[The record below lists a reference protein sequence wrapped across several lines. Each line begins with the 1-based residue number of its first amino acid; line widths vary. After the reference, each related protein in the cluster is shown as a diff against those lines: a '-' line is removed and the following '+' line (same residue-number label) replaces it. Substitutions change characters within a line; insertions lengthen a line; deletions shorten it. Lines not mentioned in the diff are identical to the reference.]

1 MNKQKY
7 FIVFFILLSGIGMAF
22 YQYFKNLET
31 DFVSAT
37 STVPNPGHLWTQTEC
52 NTDSLCVDN
61 TNGILA
67 IKTNT
72 RLGYKLATSA
82 AGLLAT
88 NWYRIATFSASNSP
102 TTAKLE
108 LSNTSRHQ
116 NVIINIDRGTG
127 YYTAEVYEGGRYAY
141 AQNIKNVR
149 IVDMGVNQP
158 TYVDI
163 QVGADDTGGTW
174 TVVADVRGTNQILT
188 LNALVDQGTA
198 AAGHVYPVTSIIRS
212 FGSGVSTGPSFT
224 VTEAGNVGIGTSA
237 PTQKLQVQGS
247 IYSTGYTFMSSNN
260 PTIMFLDSDHN
271 SGMIH
276 MNSNIMYFLSG
287 SGVGAAGWAI
297 HGSYWPLQINMT
309 DDTSYFG
316 GPAYFMEGN
325 VGIGTNSAGYTLT
338 VNGTAWVTSGAWSG
352 SDARWKKNVSSLSS
366 VSSLEKIMK
375 LNPVVY
381 EWKIDE
387 YPELNFSTGE
397 QLGFIAQ
404 DMEKVIPEVVT
415 TDNNGY
421 KGISYEKI
429 IPVLTS
435 AIQEQQEQIEQLK
448 KIVCIDH
455 PLIEICK

>member
-7 FIVFFILLSGIGMAF
+7 FIVFLLLLSGIGLSF
-22 YQYFKNLET
+22 YQYFKTLE
-31 DFVSAT
+31 VEVASAT
-37 STVPNPGHLWTQTEC
+37 STVSNPGHLWTQTEC

-61 TNGILA
+61 TNGILS

-72 RLGYKLATSA
+72 RLGYKLATSG

-88 NWYRIATFSASNSP
+88 NWYRVATFSASNSP
-102 TTAKLE
+102 TTAKIE

-116 NVIINIDRGTG
+116 NVIINVYRGTG
-127 YYTAEVYEGGRYAY
+127 YYTAEVFEGGRYAY
-141 AQNIKNVR
+141 GQNIKNVR

-158 TYVDI
+158 TYIDV
-163 QVGADDTGGTW
+163 QVGADETGGTW
-174 TVVADVRGTNQILT
+174 TAVADVRGTNQILT
-188 LNALVDQGTA
+188 LNAFVDQGTA
-198 AAGHVYPVTSIIRS
+198 AAGHVYPVQSIIRS
-212 FGSGVSTGPSFT
+212 FGSGTSAGPSFT
-224 VTEAGNVGIGTSA
+224 VTEAGNVGIGTSV
-237 PTQKLQVQGS
+237 PTQKLTVAGG
-247 IYSTGYTFMSSNN
+247 IYSTGYTYMSSNN
-260 PTIMFLDSDHN
+260 PTLFFLDTDHN

-276 MNSNIMYFLSG
+276 MNSNLMYFLSG

-309 DDTSYFG
+309 DDVSVFG
-316 GPAYFMEGN
+316 GSALFMEGN
-325 VGIGTNSAGYTLT
+325 VGIGTTTPGYTLT

-352 SDARWKKNVSSLSS
+352 SDARWKKNVANLSS
-366 VSSLEKIMK
+366 ASSLEKIMA
-375 LNPVVY
+375 LNPVTY
-381 EWKIDE
+381 EWKVDD
-387 YPELNFSTGE
+387 YPELKFTEGT

-415 TDNNGY
+415 TDNDGY

-435 AIQEQQEQIEQLK
+435 AMQEQQEQIEQLK